1 MQRETGLELR
11 CAFELEFQFKDVV
24 PEGEFLFGPGFSLSG
39 FRAKKGF
46 GETFIAA
53 LRKAGVEPDSFL
65 REWGDQQYEVT
76 MHPQP
81 SLVAADQALII
92 RELARATAQ
101 RLGEEITFTPLRDPD
116 SAGNGVHIHMSLVDK
131 SGAPV
136 AYDPDGPGGLSDIG
150 GRFVAGIL
158 HHLPD
163 IVALTAPS
171 VVSYA
176 RMTPHRWSA
185 AFNNLGYRDRE
196 ASMRICPVAEIPGAD
211 VARQYNVEF
220 RAADSAAAPHLQLA
234 ALIHAGLAGIREG
247 MTPPPPSEDD
257 LSLLNTEELAA
268 RGFSRLPSSLGEAH
282 KADGVFKGR
291 HVLVRGAFCGRVRQ
305 AQARGDGFS
314 QGPVGR
320 AGLCSIRQGLLEHFV
335 IENIYPDKMLWW
347 CEAKRNNAREVSV
360 VGLCPASSGNLKRK
374 ML

>member
-1 MQRETGLELR
+1 
-11 CAFELEFQFKDVV
+11 
-24 PEGEFLFGPGFSLSG
+24 
-39 FRAKKGF
+39 
-46 GETFIAA
+46 
-53 LRKAGVEPDSFL
+53 
-65 REWGDQQYEVT
+65 

-136 AYDPDGPGGLSDIG
+136 AYDPEGPGGLSEIG
-150 GRFVAGIL
+150 GRFVAGML

-163 IVALTAPS
+163 IVAFTAPS

-196 ASMRICPVAEIPGAD
+196 ASVRICPVAEIPGAD
-211 VARQYNVEF
+211 VARQFNVEF

-234 ALIHAGLAGIREG
+234 AIIHAGLDGIRKG

-257 LSLLNTEELAA
+257 LSLLNPDELAA
-268 RGFSRLPSSLGEAH
+268 RGFSRLPSSLKDALGRMESSKAVTSWFGERFVDVYARH
-282 KADGVFKGR
+282 K
-291 HVLVRGAFCGRVRQ
+291 RGEIEFLREMTEEQVY
-305 AQARGDGFS
+305 AQ
-314 QGPVGR
+314 
-320 AGLCSIRQGLLEHFV
+320 
-335 IENIYPDKMLWW
+335 Y
-347 CEAKRNNAREVSV
+347 AKVY
-360 VGLCPASSGNLKRK
+360 
-374 ML
+374 